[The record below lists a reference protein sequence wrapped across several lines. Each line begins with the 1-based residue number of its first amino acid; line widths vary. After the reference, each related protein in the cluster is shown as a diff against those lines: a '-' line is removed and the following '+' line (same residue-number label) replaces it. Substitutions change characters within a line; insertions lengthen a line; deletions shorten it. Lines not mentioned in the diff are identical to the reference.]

1 MSMRMRPEIYQVK
14 IVATFPP
21 LARTHLPLISKL
33 ISNRKDIP
41 EATCGSQASIVISGR
56 DLADSACL
64 RSSASSCFADTGSFS
79 DTAIALNVEDASRRG
94 RKSSPGSK
102 SGSGSSSGSAVQYQA
117 GLGKKS
123 NSTSQLS
130 ATGNTLSHWP
140 FLSSSSLYVFYVVE
154 LFRKKSRSL
163 TRARGSSFFIFCFSL
178 FSFCSSSLSMRDVRE
193 RLMDVFLVV

>member
-1 MSMRMRPEIYQVK
+1 MD
-14 IVATFPP
+14 
-21 LARTHLPLISKL
+21 
-33 ISNRKDIP
+33 RKP
-41 EATCGSQASIVISGR
+41 RSFISGR
-56 DLADSACL
+56 ALADSACL

-140 FLSSSSLYVFYVVE
+140 FLSSSSLYVFYVVD
-154 LFRKKSRSL
+154 LFRKKRADRS
-163 TRARGSSFFIFCFSL
+163 RARGSSFFIFSFFL

-193 RLMDVFLVV
+193 RLMDVSCCMTPSLRARH